1 MIKPVV
7 LLILDGWGLSPEKEY
22 NAVYLADTPHYDK
35 LMKEYPHVALNT
47 SGLAVGLPEGQM
59 GNSEV
64 GHLNIG
70 SGRIVYQDLTRID
83 QEIRQGSL
91 ADNPVLKRA
100 MTEIGE
106 SGKALHFMGLLSDGG
121 VHSHL
126 DHLKALMEMARN
138 LGVEKVWIHGF
149 LDGRDVPPKSAAT
162 YIQSMEKFMD
172 ALELGAFGTIQG
184 RYYAMDRDQR
194 WDRVELGYLA
204 MAIGRGGRF
213 DSAMDAL
220 ESQYREGL
228 TDEFILPSVMEGYEG
243 MEEGDTVIFFNFRG
257 DRAREISK
265 VLYDPEFKA
274 FPIQHKN
281 IGYVCLTEYDE
292 NLGAPVAYPPEHLK
306 NTLGEY
312 LSHSGCRQVRI
323 AETEKYAHVTFFFN
337 GGVEEANLREDRI
350 LIPSPRVATYD
361 LQPEMSIEEV
371 TGKVLEVLDRGLHE
385 AVIVNFANGD
395 MVGHSGVLQAA
406 IKAVEAVDRNM
417 HRIVEKVLEKDG
429 AILITADH
437 GNAECMFNKRIG
449 ETHTAH
455 TTNPVPFL
463 LVSNKD
469 LKLRDDSDLSLRD
482 IAPTMLEL
490 LELKVPEEMTG
501 KSILAERP

>member
-7 LLILDGWGLSPEKEY
+7 LLILDGWGLSRDKEY
-22 NAVYLADTPHYDK
+22 NAVYLAHTPRYDK
-35 LMKEYPHVALNT
+35 LMKEYPHTSLKT

-83 QEIRQGSL
+83 KEIRQGNL
-91 ADNPVLKRA
+91 AENPVLKEA
-100 MTEIGE
+100 MEAVRE
-106 SGKALHFMGLLSDGG
+106 KGKALHFMGLLSDGG

-126 DHLKALMEMARN
+126 DHLKALMEMAKN

-149 LDGRDVPPKSAAT
+149 LDGRDVPPKSAAS
-162 YIQSMEKFMD
+162 YIENMEKFMD
-172 ALELGAFGTIQG
+172 VLKLGAFGTIQG

-194 WDRVELGYLA
+194 WDRVEMGYLA
-204 MAIGRGGRF
+204 LATGRGGRF
-213 DSAMDAL
+213 GSALEAL
-220 ESQYREGL
+220 ESHYRDGL

-243 MEEGDTVIFFNFRG
+243 MSEGDTVIFFNFRG
-257 DRAREISK
+257 DRAREISR
-265 VLYDPEFKA
+265 VFYDPEFKE
-274 FPIQHKN
+274 FPIYHKD

-292 NLGAPVAYPPEHLK
+292 NLGAPVAYPPEHMK

-337 GGVEEANLREDRI
+337 GGVEEANPGEDRI
-350 LIPSPRVATYD
+350 LIPSPKVATYD

-371 TGKVLEVLDRGLHE
+371 TGKVLEVLDKGLHE

-395 MVGHSGVLQAA
+395 MVGHSGVLKAA
-406 IKAVEAVDRNM
+406 IKAVEAVDRNVG
-417 HRIVEKVLEKDG
+417 RIADKVLEMDG
-429 AILITADH
+429 ALLITADH
-437 GNAECMFNKRIG
+437 GNAECMYNKRIG

-463 LVSNKD
+463 LVSKKD
-469 LKLRDDSDLSLRD
+469 LQLRTDLELSLRD

-490 LELKVPEEMTG
+490 LGLGVPEEMTG